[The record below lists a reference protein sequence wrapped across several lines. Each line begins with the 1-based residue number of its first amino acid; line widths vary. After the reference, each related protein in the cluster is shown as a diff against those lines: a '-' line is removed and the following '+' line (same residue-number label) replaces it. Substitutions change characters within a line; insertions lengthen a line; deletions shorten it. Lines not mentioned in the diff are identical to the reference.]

1 MDGWWMVSGSGSGST
16 RLGVMPDGSVGAS
29 VSFLRLS
36 PPPSPLFFVGGGG
49 EETGRYCLR
58 VAALREG
65 KGGTE
70 VYKLLQV

>member
-36 PPPSPLFFVGGGG
+36 PPPSPLFFVGGGWG
-49 EETGRYCLR
+49 GDRPLLFTCCGF
-58 VAALREG
+58 AGREG
-65 KGGTE
+65 RNGS
-70 VYKLLQV
+70 L